1 MEHKVGAPFS
11 FGTSLRY
18 QYGNMVLM
26 QNSEMTTRPPPTH
39 PSLSIHWVNTLFLVT
54 TALIGLIGT
63 PLHIYTIGTSWPL
76 IGVFVF
82 YLAATGLSITG
93 GYHRLFAHHTYQANR
108 MVKLFYLLFG
118 AAACENSAL
127 RWALDH
133 RNHHRFVDQEGDPYN
148 IRYGFFYA
156 HIGWVFFKQPAY
168 FNNLENSSYDCV
180 RDLMEDPL
188 VRWQHRF
195 YLPIAIFVGGGL
207 PLLIGYFL
215 GNALGC
221 FLLAGV
227 ARTVIVHH
235 STFLINSLCHFMGKQ
250 PYSLADS
257 SRDSAFVALL
267 TCGEGYHNFHHRFQ
281 YDYRNGVRWFHFD
294 PTKWL
299 IKTLETLRLAKGLR
313 RASDL
318 HIFRARLDI
327 QRAQAEQRLAGLSQE
342 FREAMI
348 RKIHSTYETLLATY
362 GSWRELKQEYRS
374 IRRTIGHKRKE
385 LTLKLKRDL
394 HRASSNY
401 LLTRASWALIHTQN
415 PFPEQPVC

>member
-1 MEHKVGAPFS
+1 
-11 FGTSLRY
+11 
-18 QYGNMVLM
+18 M
-26 QNSEMTTRPPPTH
+26 QISEMTTQPPMTR
-39 PSLSIHWVNTLFLVT
+39 PSLSIHWVNTLFLT
-54 TALIGLIGT
+54 MTALIALIGT

-148 IRYGFFYA
+148 IRYG
-156 HIGWVFFKQPAY
+156 
-168 FNNLENSSYDCV
+168 CV

-281 YDYRNGVRWFHFD
+281 
-294 PTKWL
+294 
-299 IKTLETLRLAKGLR
+299 
-313 RASDL
+313 
-318 HIFRARLDI
+318 
-327 QRAQAEQRLAGLSQE
+327 
-342 FREAMI
+342 
-348 RKIHSTYETLLATY
+348 
-362 GSWRELKQEYRS
+362 
-374 IRRTIGHKRKE
+374 
-385 LTLKLKRDL
+385 
-394 HRASSNY
+394 
-401 LLTRASWALIHTQN
+401 
-415 PFPEQPVC
+415 